1 MKKKHF
7 KQKRFH
13 PEGDATYRPVKLARA
28 HFSVDGGLLEFVLYK
43 KERGRGGCTYLRTSF
58 SPSTKKEKR
67 GVGAK
72 DLIMYASF
80 TSPGGV
86 PRIVMFDLGI
96 DGLVFFVFLPY
107 NRTVGFLC

>member
-1 MKKKHF
+1 LYYIKKRGVGEAVH
-7 KQKRFH
+7 
-13 PEGDATYRPVKLARA
+13 TYV
-28 HFSVDGGLLEFVLYK
+28 LLSL
-43 KERGRGGCTYLRTSF
+43 
-58 SPSTKKEKR
+58 PPQKKEKR

-96 DGLVFFVFLPY
+96 DGLVFFVFLPCD
-107 NRTVGFLC
+107 RTVGFLC